1 MLVRVLLIPADG
13 ELEARLEKAL
23 SETDGLAEVAPVG
36 TDFWDRI
43 QHAPADLIV
52 VSRVL
57 LPSPASES
65 VQALLDLPDQPAVVV
80 IWDQE
85 DPQERASLLAAG
97 CYAVLYSGLPDES
110 LRETIVSLLDRRGR
124 EINDQ
129 VQTEVDQREAHLRDF
144 DTRSPVMQAFIHMVR
159 RVVHADSSLL
169 ILGKTG
175 VGKERLARAIHEAS
189 PRGDS
194 PFVPV
199 NCAAFPESLLEGE
212 LFGYVEGAF
221 TGATGDRRGYFELA
235 HGGTIFLDEIGEMPR
250 YVQVKL
256 LRVLQEK
263 RIQRLGSE
271 EELPI
276 DVRIMAATN
285 RDLDEEIRLLRFRRD
300 LYYRLGV
307 VTLDVPSLREHPE
320 DIPELLD
327 RYLEEFRVSLRRNVT
342 KFSEEAVDVLCRYE
356 WPGNVRELINVVERA
371 VLLCEESEVTL
382 ADLPPGLGGRIELRG
397 SQQDGRL
404 HPSPDWLPAEWSDL
418 PWPRLRRMIVSGC
431 ERDYLL
437 KHLTET
443 RGRVGETA
451 RRTGLSTRS
460 LYLMMKRQGL
470 RKEDFRRRER

>member
-1 MLVRVLLIPADG
+1 MLVRMLLVVADG
-13 ELEARLEKAL
+13 KLEARLKEAL
-23 SETDGLAEVAPVG
+23 SEANGLVEFAPG
-36 TDFWDRI
+36 EADFWGRV

-57 LPSPASES
+57 LPSPES
-65 VQALLDLPDQPAVVV
+65 DSIQTLRDLPDQPAVVV

-85 DPQERASLLAAG
+85 DPEERAGLLAAG
-97 CYAVLYSGLPDES
+97 CYAVLYSGLTDES
-110 LRETIVSLLDRRGR
+110 LHETFVSLLDRREQ
-124 EINDQ
+124 EINEQ
-129 VQTEVDQREAHLRDF
+129 LQTEVDRREAQLHDF
-144 DTRSPVMQAFIHMVR
+144 DTRSPVMQTFIRMVR
-159 RVVHADSSLL
+159 RVVRADSSLL
-169 ILGKTG
+169 ILGETG

-212 LFGYVEGAF
+212 LFGYMEGAF

-263 RIQRLGSE
+263 CIQRLGSE
-271 EELPI
+271 EELPV

-285 RDLDEEIRLLRFRRD
+285 RDLDEEIRLRRFRLD

-342 KFSEEAVDVLCRYE
+342 KFSVEAVDVMCRYQ

-382 ADLPPGLGGRIELRG
+382 ADLPAGLGGQIELYG
-397 SQQDGRL
+397 SQRTASL
-404 HPSPDWLPAEWSDL
+404 HPPFDWLPADWSDL
-418 PWPRLRRMIVSGC
+418 PWSRLRRMIVGGC

-470 RKEDFRRRER
+470 RKEDFR